1 MDAGT
6 KNLLSFLGQNQQLT
20 IPLYQRKYSW
30 TERECNQ
37 LFEDI
42 LRVANSEENN
52 HFIGSIVYMKQNAHM
67 AGPID
72 DLMVIDGQQRITT
85 ISLLISALSDY
96 LFSNRNE
103 NVMSPDNLINYYL
116 INDKETG
123 GLRYK
128 LILTEDD
135 KNAFIKIVDNL
146 TTEDKIPYDD
156 YDSIRVIENY
166 DFFKKKIDEENVELI
181 YRGLSKL
188 QIIDVGLEY
197 GKDKP
202 QLIFESLNS
211 TGLLLSPSDLIRNY
225 ILMGLEPEEQEK
237 LYTEY
242 WRKIEKLFEEEGS
255 WVFDRF
261 IRDYLTVKTDKVP
274 TKKNIY
280 MDFKKFSKHF
290 DQVELLVRDIF
301 KFSSYFSC
309 IAFGKEQKPKLRE
322 ALDSLNSMG
331 YDVTYPFL
339 MHLYKDFDAGS
350 LSEEEFVEI
359 IRYTE
364 SYLLRRLICGIP
376 TASHNKTFAK
386 MYNDLDKEN
395 YSESYQAVLVLKEN
409 YQRMPNDEEF
419 PRNFAEKDIYN
430 LRGNKL
436 YIFDKF
442 ENWGSKEPHPIDSY
456 TIEHIMPQNPNLSDK
471 WKEDLGNDY
480 KEIQKR
486 YLHTIG
492 NLTLTGYNPELS
504 DKSFIEKRDMQPG
517 GFKDSPFRMNFSLR
531 NLEKWDEDEI
541 KKRRDWFINR
551 ALAIWEYP
559 QLSDEVLERYN
570 SHQEFETIYEIGV
583 QPNLYENSLM
593 RPLFDEL
600 SERITSLDNN
610 IIIQPMNK
618 YVSFISSS
626 KKFVSIYP
634 YKRFLKIWLFKIPF
648 DELYD
653 SENRCSNIEDDEYWS
668 STTTELRIKSL
679 NDIEYAIDIIRQS
692 YDYVNNH

>member
-1 MDAGT
+1 MDAST
-6 KNLLSFLGQNQQLT
+6 KNLLDFLGNNQQQLT

-42 LRVANSEENN
+42 LKVAKSEEKN
-52 HFIGSIVYMKQNAHM
+52 HFIGSIVYMKQKAHM
-67 AGPID
+67 AGSFN

-96 LFSNRNE
+96 LFSNLNE
-103 NVMSPDNLINYYL
+103 NVISHNDLINFL
-116 INDKETG
+116 INDDESG
-123 GLRYK
+123 ELRYK

-146 TTEDKIPYDD
+146 TTEEKIPYDD

-166 DFFKKKIDEENVELI
+166 DFFKKKINEENVELI
-181 YRGLSKL
+181 YSGLSKL

-197 GKDKP
+197 GKDNP

-211 TGLLLSPSDLIRNY
+211 TGLELSQSDLIRNY

-237 LYTEY
+237 LYTIY
-242 WRKIEKLFEEEGS
+242 WHKIEKLFEEADS

-261 IRDYLTVKTDKVP
+261 IRDYLIVKTDKQIY
-274 TKKNIY
+274 KKNIY
-280 MDFKKFSKHF
+280 IDFKKFSKGF
-290 DQVELLVRDIF
+290 DQVEPLVRDIF

-309 IAFGKEQKPKLRE
+309 IAFGKEKKPKLRE

-339 MHLYKDFDAGS
+339 LHLYKDFDVGS

-376 TASHNKTFAK
+376 PASHNQTFAK
-386 MYNDLDKEN
+386 MYNELDKEN

-409 YQRMPNDEEF
+409 YRRMPNDKEF
-419 PRNFAEKDIYN
+419 LRNFAERDIYS
-430 LRGNKL
+430 LKNKM

-442 ENWGSKEPHPIDSY
+442 ENWSSKEPHPIDSY
-456 TIEHIMPQNPNLSDK
+456 SIEHIMPKNPNLSDK
-471 WKEDLGNDY
+471 WKEDLGNNY
-480 KEIQKR
+480 KEIQKT
-486 YLHTIG
+486 YLHIIG

-504 DKSFIEKRDMQPG
+504 DKSFIEKRDMVPG
-517 GFKDSPFRMNFSLR
+517 GFKDSPFRINRSLH
-531 NLEKWDEDEI
+531 NLEKWDEEEI
-541 KKRRDWFINR
+541 KKRRDWFVNR
-551 ALAIWEYP
+551 ALKIWEYP

-570 SHQEFETIYEIGV
+570 SHQHSEVDYGIGD
-583 QPNLYENSLM
+583 QPNLNENSPM
-593 RPLFDEL
+593 RPLFDKL
-600 SERITSLDNN
+600 SDNILSLGNDIN
-610 IIIQPMNK
+610 IQPMNK
-618 YVSFISSS
+618 YVKFISSS
-626 KKFVSIYP
+626 LFVAIYP

-648 DELYD
+648 DEVID
-653 SENRCSNIEDDEYWS
+653 SENRCTNAEDDGYWS
-668 STTTELRIKSL
+668 STTTELIINSL
-679 NDIEYAIDIIRQS
+679 NDIEYAMNIIKQS
-692 YDYVNNH
+692 YNYVNKG